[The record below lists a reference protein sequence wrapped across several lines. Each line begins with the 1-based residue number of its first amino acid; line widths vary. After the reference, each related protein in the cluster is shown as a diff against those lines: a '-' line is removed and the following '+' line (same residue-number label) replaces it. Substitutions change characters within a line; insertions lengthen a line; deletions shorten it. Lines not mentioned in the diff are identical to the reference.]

1 MAMGIDAKTQL
12 FGVFGNPVTHSLG
25 PAMHNAAFDALGV
38 NAVYL
43 AFGLDEA
50 KGAALAMRHLNMG
63 GASVTIPHK
72 TEVMA
77 HLDEVDDTARKIGAV
92 NTIVNRD
99 GRLVG
104 FNTDAEGAM
113 RALETRGSIAGKKV
127 ALIGAGGAARAV
139 GYGIVQR
146 GGSLVIANRGE
157 EKGQALARDLGAGF
171 TALDDLDLAGVD
183 ILINATSVG
192 MVPRTEAMPVSVEG
206 LTSRTLV
213 MDIVYNPL
221 ETALLAA
228 ARAKGCPT
236 VDGTAMFVFQA
247 VAQCELWT
255 GQTAPV
261 ELMRRTVLEALGH

>member
-1 MAMGIDAKTQL
+1 MGIDAKTQL

-25 PAMHNAAFDALGV
+25 PAMHNAAFRALGV

-77 HLDEVDDTARKIGAV
+77 HLDEVNDTARKIGAV
-92 NTIVNRD
+92 NTLVNRD

-104 FNTDAEGAM
+104 YNTDAEGAM
-113 RALETRGSIAGKKV
+113 RALETRGTIAGKKV

-146 GGSLVIANRGE
+146 GGSLVIANRSE
-157 EKGQALARDLGAGF
+157 EKGRALARDLSAGF
-171 TALDDLDLAGVD
+171 TSLDDLDLGGVD

-192 MVPRTEAMPVSVEG
+192 MVPRIDAMPVSVEG

-261 ELMRRTVLEALGH
+261 ELMRRTVLEALNGE